1 MQAKWG
7 NSSQQHPCGNLAR
20 VGVGKARNFLL
31 KTMNSVRFF
40 LLSLL
45 TVVEWKLWISCTVLE
60 DIVGFEF
67 IFLLNS
73 LVYQVVYDQC
83 YAI

>member
-1 MQAKWG
+1 
-7 NSSQQHPCGNLAR
+7 
-20 VGVGKARNFLL
+20 
-31 KTMNSVRFF
+31 MNSVRFF

-45 TVVEWKLWISCTVLE
+45 TIVEWKLWISCTVLE